1 MNSIA
6 PSVIDQMTQIYA
18 FVDDYLKA
26 HPAQAA
32 WRRSNNN
39 APAFTD
45 AEVITLG
52 LLQGAF
58 GCATH
63 KKTYQL
69 VAANWRSA
77 FPHLGYWDGLPVQK
91 GAGLSAYPNRSA
103 SLTSNLGEPEKK
115 IVPIPVLRGVRPGGC
130 CPGAV
135 GACLWCSGAA
145 ARDASPA
152 AHAAGP
158 VRLQC
163 CPPAAR
169 VNG

>member
-6 PSVIDQMTQIYA
+6 PSIIDQMTQLYV
-18 FVDDYLKA
+18 FVDDYLKE

-32 WRRSNNN
+32 WRRSNND

-45 AEVITLG
+45 AEVLTIG

-77 FPHLGYWDGLPVQK
+77 FPHL
-91 GAGLSAYPNRSA
+91 
-103 SLTSNLGEPEKK
+103 
-115 IVPIPVLRGVRPGGC
+115 
-130 CPGAV
+130 
-135 GACLWCSGAA
+135 CSYG
-145 ARDASPA
+145 
-152 AHAAGP
+152 
-158 VRLQC
+158 Q
-163 CPPAAR
+163 
-169 VNG
+169 

>member
-6 PSVIDQMTQIYA
+6 PSIVDQMTKLYV
-18 FVDDYLKA
+18 FVDDYLKE

-45 AEVITLG
+45 AEVITIG

-77 FPHLGYWDGLPVQK
+77 FPHLCSYSRWMARLHALSALVGQLIQASLGLCGLSGRFYLVDGLPIRAR
-91 GAGLSAYPNRSA
+91 GW
-103 SLTSNLGEPEKK
+103 LTHP
-115 IVPIPVLRGVRPGGC
+115 
-130 CPGAV
+130 
-135 GACLWCSGAA
+135 
-145 ARDASPA
+145 
-152 AHAAGP
+152 
-158 VRLQC
+158 RL
-163 CPPAAR
+163 
-169 VNG
+169 